1 MLCVRFGQTYSIYS
15 TIDILYMRFNNEEIR
30 TIVGEAFSGAQGYI
44 LYHKALSTRQE
55 GFDPQGY
62 LNKKW

>member
-1 MLCVRFGQTYSIYS
+1 
-15 TIDILYMRFNNEEIR
+15 MRFNNEEIR